1 MKLAYYNLIHKQI
14 ISLMN
19 YFYYSVNNSLKL
31 EFKDEAGKFGFQP
44 QFFL

>member
-14 ISLMN
+14 IFLMN

-31 EFKDEAGKFGFQP
+31 EFNYEEINICFSAVI
-44 QFFL
+44 FL